1 MFLLCLSPPSIKAQS
16 LRDESITDPQEI
28 VQRARAQS
36 VHYSE
41 EFRNLLATETKTFN
55 IYDKG
60 SELKKHRVVVSNF
73 LVYDL
78 SSTKSAIT
86 EFRHVLSVD
95 STPVANASDRAV
107 QLFEKVSKASNTS
120 KELERIQKES
130 LRFDPE
136 IKMYGLTLFQ
146 AIALNERIRDVMKF
160 TLSGTARVGNTDA
173 YIVEFEQIRESP
185 YISAGHNSGDPNGV
199 LDYEFDSNGP
209 AGPRIKGTL
218 WVDTKTFQIVREV
231 RTLTVQ
237 PKGFT
242 RPAVLTSSE
251 FEFDESKYGIRT
263 PKHIAHTEYRINK
276 DHGSKYIE
284 IIFDYSE
291 FTRPDVEVIPENHR
305 SLLIV
310 PLRYFP

>member
-1 MFLLCLSPPSIKAQS
+1 
-16 LRDESITDPQEI
+16 LREELTPDPQEI
-28 VQRARAQS
+28 VRRARAES

-60 SELKKHRVVVSNF
+60 SMLKKHRVVVSNF

-78 SSTKSAIT
+78 SSSKSAIT
-86 EFRHVLSVD
+86 EFRQVLSVD
-95 STPVANASDRAV
+95 STPVANATDRAV
-107 QLFEKVSKASNTS
+107 ELFEKVSKAASTS

-160 TLSGTARVGNTDA
+160 TVSGTTRIGKTKA
-173 YIVEFEQIRESP
+173 YVLQFEQILESP
-185 YISAGHNSGDPNGV
+185 YISAGHNSGDPNSV
-199 LDYEFDSNGP
+199 LDYEFDSKGP

-218 WVDTKTFQIVREV
+218 WIDAGTFQIVREV
-231 RTLTVQ
+231 RTLTIQ
-237 PKGFT
+237 PKGFAM
-242 RPAVLTSSE
+242 PVVLTSSE

-263 PKHIAHTEYRINK
+263 PKHVVHTEYRIDK

-284 IIFDYSE
+284 ITFDYSQ
-291 FTRPDVEVIPENHR
+291 FTRPDVEVVPEKH
-305 SLLIV
+305 
-310 PLRYFP
+310 